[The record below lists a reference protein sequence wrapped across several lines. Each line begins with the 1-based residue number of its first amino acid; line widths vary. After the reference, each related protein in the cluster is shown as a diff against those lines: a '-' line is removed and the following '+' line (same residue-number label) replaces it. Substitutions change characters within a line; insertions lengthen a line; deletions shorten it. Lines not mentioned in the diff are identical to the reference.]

1 MMNSRRVY
9 RLLNIHIEVDD
20 VGDHTEYGV
29 DDRRPNGAPNCEPE
43 ASILAQNDRWSH
55 HGEWSLARRNSISF
69 SLNESVH
76 VGRAGFCSEVVHLI
90 VEQHAGAFNNG
101 R

>member
-29 DDRRPNGAPNCEPE
+29 DDRWPTRAPNREPE
-43 ASILAQNDRWSH
+43 TSILAQNDRWSH
-55 HGEWSLARRNSISF
+55 CGEWSLTRRNSISF
-69 SLNESVH
+69 ALNQSVH
-76 VGRAGFCSEVVHLI
+76 VWRAGFCSEVVHLI
-90 VEQHAGAFNNG
+90 VEQHARPFNNG